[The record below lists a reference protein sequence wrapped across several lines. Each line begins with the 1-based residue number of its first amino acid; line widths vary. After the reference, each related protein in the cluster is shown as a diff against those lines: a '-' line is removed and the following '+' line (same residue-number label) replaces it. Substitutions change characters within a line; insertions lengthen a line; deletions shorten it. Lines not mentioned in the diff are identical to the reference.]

1 MGSDGKRELMKT
13 WSGPQTPWGSLG
25 FWQQVS
31 INPSWSRG
39 RNLTSVMDCG
49 VLQRSEK
56 ARKSTTAFFLGLS
69 NKSFYL
75 VFPAPPPPPV
85 KDSSCLF

>member
-13 WSGPQTPWGSLG
+13 WSGPQTSWGSLG

-49 VLQRSEK
+49 VLQCSEK
-56 ARKSTTAFFLGLS
+56 ARKSTNAFLLGLCIS
-69 NKSFYL
+69 PL
-75 VFPAPPPPPV
+75 VFFFFF
-85 KDSSCLF
+85 CRTLGGR